1 MSPAAPRL
9 AAALAAF
16 ALTSLGNV
24 SPAATAAAGRTPPT
38 RPTQSSV
45 AASLPVIRVDGQD
58 YFELERAASSLGLK
72 PRGRDGR
79 KFVYGDTNSRL
90 VIDEGREVFVDGSRL
105 FLGMPVVLRQ
115 GRLHVS
121 RIDFER
127 CLTPLLAPELI
138 PAVPGIPKVIAID
151 PGHGGSDHGMENPR
165 LQMKEKVY
173 TLDVALRL
181 KKILETAGCKI
192 VLTRK
197 DDRELAPDRPT
208 DWKRRT
214 AIANRAGADLF
225 VSIHFNAL
233 EGDAKTGGTE
243 IYTFTPQFQRSTRS
257 WSPGQINDAEREAV
271 PVNRFDAW
279 SFLLGHAVKR
289 ELLRDLKT
297 FDRGQK
303 TMHSGVLRG
312 LNCPGVLAES
322 VFLSNDA
329 EARLVATPAYRQQ
342 IAQAI
347 ADGIRSYADTLESLR
362 AKPASGTGTARS
374 KTPSNAR

>member
-1 MSPAAPRL
+1 MLSAAPRL
-9 AAALAAF
+9 AALAAF
-16 ALTSLGNV
+16 ALTSPGGV
-24 SPAATAAAGRTPPT
+24 FGAAEATAGRTSPT
-38 RPTQSSV
+38 RPSQSSV
-45 AASLPVIRVDGQD
+45 AATLPVIRVDGQD

-72 PRGRDGR
+72 PRGREGR
-79 KFVYGDTNSRL
+79 KFIYGDNNSRL
-90 VIDEGREVFVDGSRL
+90 VIDEGREVFVDGSRV

-121 RIDFER
+121 KIDFER
-127 CLTPLLAPELI
+127 CLTPLLAAELI
-138 PAVPGIPKVIAID
+138 TAVPGIPKVITID
-151 PGHGGSDHGMENPR
+151 PGHGGSDNGMENPR
-165 LQMKEKVY
+165 LKMKEKVF

-214 AIANRAGADLF
+214 EVANRAGSDLF

-233 EGDAKTGGTE
+233 EGDTKTGGTE

-279 SFLLGHAVKR
+279 SVLLGHSIKR
-289 ELLRDLKT
+289 ELLQDLKT
-297 FDRGQK
+297 LDRGQK

-322 VFLSNDA
+322 VFLSNDV

-347 ADGIRSYADTLESLR
+347 ADGIRAYANSLESLR
-362 AKPASGTGTARS
+362 TKPASGTGTARS
-374 KTPSNAR
+374 KTSSNLR

>member
-1 MSPAAPRL
+1 MFSAAPRL
-9 AAALAAF
+9 AAALTAV
-16 ALTSLGNV
+16 ALTGPGNLV
-24 SPAATAAAGRTPPT
+24 AAEAASGRTPPT
-38 RPTQSSV
+38 RPSQSSV
-45 AASLPVIRVDGQD
+45 AATLPVIRIDGQD

-72 PRGRDGR
+72 PRGREGR
-79 KFVYGDTNSRL
+79 KFVYGDNNSRL
-90 VIDEGREVFVDGSRL
+90 VIDEGREVMVDGSRV
-105 FLGMPVVLRQ
+105 FFGMPVVLRQ
-115 GRLHVS
+115 GRLYLS
-121 RIDFER
+121 KIDFER
-127 CLTPLLAPELI
+127 CLTPLLAVELI
-138 PAVPGIPKVIAID
+138 PAVPALPKTITLD
-151 PGHGGSDHGMENPR
+151 PGHGGSDNGMENPR
-165 LQMKEKVY
+165 LKMKEKVF

-181 KKILETAGCKI
+181 KKILETTGCKI

-214 AIANRAGADLF
+214 EIANRAGSDLF

-257 WSPGQINDAEREAV
+257 WSPGQINDAERDAV

-279 SFLLGHAVKR
+279 SVLLGHSVKR

-297 FDRGQK
+297 LDRGQK

-312 LNCPGVLAES
+312 LNCPGVLVES

-347 ADGIRSYADTLESLR
+347 ADGIRAYADTLESLR
-362 AKPASGTGTARS
+362 TKPATGTGTARS
-374 KTPSNAR
+374 KPSSNAR

>member
-1 MSPAAPRL
+1 MPLAASRL
-9 AAALAAF
+9 AALAAF
-16 ALTSLGNV
+16 GLTSWGSVLV
-24 SPAATAAAGRTPPT
+24 SAETATGRTSPT

-45 AASLPVIRVDGQD
+45 AAALPVTRVDGQD
-58 YFELERAASSLGLK
+58 YFELERAATYLGLK
-72 PRGRDGR
+72 PRGREGR
-79 KFVYGDTNSRL
+79 KFVYGDSNSRL
-90 VIDEGREVFVDGSRL
+90 VIDEGREASVDGSRV

-115 GRLHVS
+115 GRLYLS
-121 RIDFER
+121 KIDFER
-127 CLTPLLAPELI
+127 CLTPLLAPELLS
-138 PAVPGIPKVIAID
+138 AGPGIPKVITID
-151 PGHGGSDHGMENPR
+151 AGHGGSDNGMENSR
-165 LQMKEKVY
+165 LGMKEKVF
-173 TLDVALRL
+173 TLDVAVRL

-192 VLTRK
+192 MLTRK

-214 AIANRAGADLF
+214 EVANRASSDLF

-233 EGDAKTGGTE
+233 EGDTKTGGTE

-271 PVNRFDAW
+271 PVNRFDGW
-279 SFLLGHAVKR
+279 SALLGHSIKHELVK
-289 ELLRDLKT
+289 DLKT

-312 LNCPGVLAES
+312 LNCPGVLVES

-347 ADGIRSYADTLESLR
+347 ADGIRAYSDTLESVR
-362 AKPASGTGTARS
+362 TKPASGTGTARA
-374 KTPSNAR
+374 KAASNSR